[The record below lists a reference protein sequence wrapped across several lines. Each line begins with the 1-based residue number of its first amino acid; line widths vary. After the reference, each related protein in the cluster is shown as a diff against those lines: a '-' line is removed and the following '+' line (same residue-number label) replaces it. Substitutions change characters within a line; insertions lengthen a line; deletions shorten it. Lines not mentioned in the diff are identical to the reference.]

1 MMFGMHN
8 APLASKQA
16 SKQAS
21 LVSGLLFNTV
31 NPWHHFIQENDAFSA
46 LSLVL
51 KKNKSVAI
59 LVGNAFSALYLSRKA
74 VA

>member
-16 SKQAS
+16 S
-21 LVSGLLFNTV
+21 LVTGLLFNTV
-31 NPWHHFIQENDAFSA
+31 NPWNHFIQQNDAFSA
-46 LSLVL
+46 L
-51 KKNKSVAI
+51 
-59 LVGNAFSALYLSRKA
+59 YLGRKA